1 MLDFLNSTLGIAS
14 SLIAIIA
21 AIIGGSIA
29 YIRKHNSGRVSNSS
43 GSSNNTTIIGDGN
56 IVNPIINNVK
66 GNRSESTTLK
76 DSVQILFH

>member
-29 YIRKHNSGRVSNSS
+29 YITQVSQV
-43 GSSNNTTIIGDGN
+43 I
-56 IVNPIINNVK
+56 
-66 GNRSESTTLK
+66 
-76 DSVQILFH
+76 